1 MTRERPHNIEF
12 EITTACNYQCIHCY
26 CNAGPKSKN
35 ELSTE
40 RVKSVIDQLVEANTE
55 LLDIVGGEPL
65 VRSDIYE
72 ILSYGCE
79 KGLQMMMNTNASLV
93 TKQVARKLKEACPN
107 LLIGVSL
114 DGPTPEIHEKI
125 RGRGT
130 FDKTMNGMVNLLNE
144 GFDVT
149 ILFVV
154 NALNYKYIDD
164 MLKLAESLGTHLYV
178 DRFVPVGRGLL
189 HKDLLMPT
197 KEQIQYVAKKLEEY
211 NGGVQLFVEEN
222 IFGGECSAG
231 KTHASIL
238 VDGTVVPC
246 GHFRYSPEFY
256 MGNINE
262 KPFKEIWYSYDQQSI
277 VPKQCS
283 TCPLYKVS
291 CHGGCFAYSHL
302 IYQTSD
308 LLVCKVL

>member
-1 MTRERPHNIEF
+1 MSRERPRNIEF

-40 RVKSVIDQLVEANTE
+40 QVESVIDQLVEANAE

-65 VRSDIYE
+65 VRPDIYE
-72 ILSYGCE
+72 ILSYGYK

-93 TKQVARKLKEACPN
+93 TKEVARKLKLACPS

-125 RGRGT
+125 RGKGT
-130 FDKTMNGMVNLLNE
+130 FEKTMKGMLNLLNE

-164 MLKLAESLGTHLYV
+164 MLKLAERLGTHLYV
-178 DRFVPVGRGLL
+178 DRFVPVGRGFF

-197 KEQIQYVAKKLEEY
+197 KEQIQYVAEKLEEY
-211 NGGVQLFVEEN
+211 NGNVQLFIEEN
-222 IFGGECSAG
+222 IFGGECTAG

-246 GHFRYSPEFY
+246 GHFRYSPKFY

-262 KPFKEIWYSYDQQSI
+262 KPFKEIWYSYDPQHV

-283 TCPLYKVS
+283 SCSLYKTS
-291 CHGGCFAYSHL
+291 CEAGCFAYSHL
-302 IYQTSD
+302 IYSSCD
-308 LLVCKVL
+308 ELICKLV